1 MTANYIDMLNRNFR
15 LDRERAA
22 LVIVDLQYAS
32 GSREIGLGAWLK
44 EQGRLADASYR
55 FDRIDQLVVPN
66 SRRLLDAFRRDG
78 LRVMYLT
85 IGAELPD
92 YSDVPQHMRAF
103 FAACGNHAGA
113 REHEI
118 IDELKPIDGEPVLN
132 KTTQGAFA
140 SSRID
145 QLLKALGVT
154 QLVMVGVSTNN
165 CVETTAREASD
176 RGYEVVLVGD
186 ATGTCSDMMQN
197 AALTGF
203 SRLWGRVADTADVL
217 GELNLSDPRSVEPVR
232 RSA

>member
-32 GSREIGLGAWLK
+32 GSRELGLGAWLK

-145 QLLKALGVT
+145 QLLKALG
-154 QLVMVGVSTNN
+154 
-165 CVETTAREASD
+165 
-176 RGYEVVLVGD
+176 
-186 ATGTCSDMMQN
+186 
-197 AALTGF
+197 
-203 SRLWGRVADTADVL
+203 
-217 GELNLSDPRSVEPVR
+217 
-232 RSA
+232 